1 MKIVAWNICR
11 RNEEIRTHR
20 TRHQRTRTLLAF
32 VAQQRVADRLS
43 MLARIAREQFHPRRL
58 AWSTKVV
65 VIANASPEF
74 AQKSSG

>member
-1 MKIVAWNICR
+1 
-11 RNEEIRTHR
+11 
-20 TRHQRTRTLLAF
+20 LLAF